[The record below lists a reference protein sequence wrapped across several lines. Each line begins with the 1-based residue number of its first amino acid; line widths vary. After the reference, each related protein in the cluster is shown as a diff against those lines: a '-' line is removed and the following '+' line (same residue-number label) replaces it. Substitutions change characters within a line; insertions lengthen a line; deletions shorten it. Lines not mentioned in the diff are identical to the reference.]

1 MAKTAAPKAPWES
14 SRGVDAVV
22 DRWLASKVV
31 RPCVMADETMPSK
44 ASRMKPFPQGLPT
57 PLAFAL
63 RGKGVTELY
72 DHQAL
77 AYEAAVAALGTRT
90 TENGSPTGVVIATPT
105 ASGKSYCFHLPVLA
119 AQLND
124 PDARAIYIYPTKA
137 LARDQEAS
145 LRDLMK
151 AAGLDR
157 GAVVYD
163 GDTPGDARR
172 SARERSGIVLTNP
185 DMLHTGILP
194 HHTGWARTFQNL
206 RYVVV
211 DELHTYKGVFGSHV
225 ANVLRRLM
233 RVARFHGS
241 NPVLIGATATIGNPR
256 EHASRMFSLGEGN
269 LTAITESGAP
279 QGERRVFLYNPPVVN
294 EELGIRA
301 SYVKQAVMLAT
312 DLVRAHVPTIVFGQ
326 SRNNVEVMLRY
337 LRDKVSPEIDA
348 SKVMGYRGGYLP
360 EQRREIERK
369 LREGEI
375 LCVVAT
381 NALEL
386 GIDIGALDAVVCAG
400 YPGSVAAT
408 WQRFGRAGRRK
419 GRSICVL
426 VTSSAPID
434 QYLARDPSYLLGAP
448 IEEARIDPDNPEIL
462 IQHLKCGAFE
472 LPFRRGEAFGTL
484 DEGSTGHALE
494 FLEQHKVVH
503 ENSGTFHW
511 AADAYPA
518 NNVSLRSIGWDNVV
532 IIDAE
537 HDKTLAEIDW
547 RGAHTMVHEQAIYQH
562 DGECWQVE
570 VFDYENHKAFVRKVK
585 PDYWTDAMTYTTVN
599 VLEEFGA
606 ASLAPEES
614 ASLFPSHDD
623 ASAPW
628 PTGWGEVAV
637 VEKVVGYKKIKFY
650 THENAGYGDVRL
662 PEMQMHTT
670 AFWMTVPESVCLA
683 VPEGR
688 AAAID
693 GLRGVGIA
701 LETVA
706 TLALMCDPRDL
717 GTTLGDTS
725 LDESRP
731 PVNVDFDIEGER
743 AREWTRNE
751 LPKSSDDPG
760 VVPIPRRVRGGP
772 APGYSPTLFL
782 YEHTPGGIGLAE
794 RIFAQR
800 DVLLARALHLVEG
813 CPCASGCP
821 ACVGPSGLSD
831 GTVPMSAADL
841 QRLDREQ
848 RRKKQVTGRKAIAI
862 HLMRAAGVRDPIM
875 H

>member
-1 MAKTAAPKAPWES
+1 MAKSAKDRRVPWKTE
-14 SRGVDAVV
+14 RGVDAVV
-22 DRWLASKVV
+22 DRWLESRIV
-31 RPCVMADETMPSK
+31 RPCFTADETLPPR
-44 ASRMKPFPQGLPT
+44 AARVAAFPDSLPT
-57 PLAFAL
+57 PIAFAL
-63 RGKGVTELY
+63 RGRGVEQLY
-72 DHQAL
+72 EHQARAFL
-77 AYEAAVAALGTRT
+77 AARAGKR
-90 TENGSPTGVVIATPT
+90 GVVVATPT
-105 ASGKSYCFHLPVLA
+105 ASGKSYCFHLPVLSA
-119 AQLND
+119 LLED
-124 PDARAIYIYPTKA
+124 PDARALYLYPTKA
-137 LARDQEAS
+137 LSRDQEAS

-151 AAGLDR
+151 ASGLGA

-172 SARERSGIVLTNP
+172 AARERSGIVLTNP
-185 DMLHTGILP
+185 DMLHAGILP
-194 HHTGWARTFQNL
+194 HHTAWARTFQNL
-206 RYVVV
+206 RFVVV

-225 ANVLRRLM
+225 ANVLRRL
-233 RVARFHGS
+233 RRIARFHGS
-241 NPVLIGATATIGNPR
+241 DPVFVGATATIGNPAA
-256 EHASRMFSLGEGN
+256 HASRVFGIDEGD
-269 LTAITESGAP
+269 LEVITENGAP
-279 QGERRVFLYNPPVVN
+279 QGERRVFLFNPPVVN

-301 SYVKQAVMLAT
+301 SYVKQAVMLAK
-312 DLVRAHVPTIVFGQ
+312 DLVRARVPTIVFGQ

-337 LRDKVSPEIDA
+337 LRDEVTSGHDKVDA

-426 VTSSAPID
+426 VTSSAPLD
-434 QYLARDPSYLLGAP
+434 QFLAREPAYLLGAP
-448 IEEARIDPDNPEIL
+448 VEEARIDPDNPEIL
-462 IQHLKCGAFE
+462 IQHVKCGAFE
-472 LPFRRGEAFGTL
+472 LPFRRGESYGSL
-484 DEGSTGHALE
+484 DADDTAGALE
-494 FLEQHKVVH
+494 FLVQHKVLH
-503 ENSGTFHW
+503 ETPSGAFHW

-537 HDKTLAEIDW
+537 HDETIAEIDW

-570 VFDYENHKAFVRKVK
+570 KLDYENHKAFVRKVK
-585 PDYWTDAMTYTTVN
+585 PDYWTDAMTYTTVS
-599 VLEEFGA
+599 VLEEFGTGPL
-606 ASLAPEES
+606 SERDERE
-614 ASLFPSHDD
+614 
-623 ASAPW
+623 W
-628 PTGWGEVAV
+628 PTGWGEVSV

-650 THENAGYGDVRL
+650 THENAGYGDVHL

-670 AFWMTVPESVCLA
+670 AFWLVVPEDVAASV
-683 VPEGR
+683 PQGR

-693 GLRGVGIA
+693 GLRGVGVA

-717 GTTLGDTS
+717 GTTLGDADLEDS
-725 LDESRP
+725 DEGGFA
-731 PVNVDFDIEGER
+731 V
-743 AREWTRNE
+743 
-751 LPKSSDDPG
+751 PKKQ
-760 VVPIPRRVRGGP
+760 RGGP
-772 APGYSPTLFL
+772 KPGYAPTLFV

-800 DVLLARALHLVEG
+800 EVLLARALRLVEK

-821 ACVGPSGLSD
+821 ACVGPAVSIEGLAQPSTAGERRPPAASG
-831 GTVPMSAADL
+831 
-841 QRLDREQ
+841 
-848 RRKKQVTGRKAIAI
+848 RRAIAI
-862 HLMRAAGVRDPIM
+862 ELLRRAVPSLRAI
-875 H
+875 